1 MGDKKLSG
9 IAAEDIGKC
18 AYGIFKKGN
27 AFIGKRVGIA
37 GEHLTVKKIAETFTK
52 VLGEEVV
59 YNDVP
64 FDVYRGF
71 GFPAADDVGNM
82 FQFYH
87 DFEDYFTGA
96 RSIEFSKSLNPQ
108 LKNFDSWLKENK
120 EKIPIE

>member
-1 MGDKKLSG
+1 M
-9 IAAEDIGKC
+9 
-18 AYGIFKKGN
+18 
-27 AFIGKRVGIA
+27 
-37 GEHLTVKKIAETFTK
+37 AETFTK